1 MHYISLLKLA
11 IPTLKT
17 TNKILQ
23 PQTDKSSELF
33 KLATITPFLMAKEPD
48 KEAIRQ
54 INYRD
59 LVEPFV
65 RLPIE
70 DSPEESIANLELP
83 STHSLFNIDS
93 PLQKNK
99 ITNRIKSLQY

>member
-1 MHYISLLKLA
+1 MHYLSFFKLI

-33 KLATITPFLMAKEPD
+33 KLATITPFLLMNESNN
-48 KEAIRQ
+48 EAIRQ
-54 INYRD
+54 INYKD
-59 LVEPFV
+59 LVEPFI

-70 DSPEESIANLELP
+70 EATEDNNANLELP
-83 STHSLFNIDS
+83 STHSIFNIDS
-93 PLQKNK
+93 
-99 ITNRIKSLQY
+99 